1 MVKLLEK
8 LGRFNSV
15 AIITI
20 IAAVASIAITASAV
34 TILNS
39 YGFDINF
46 KLALIFATSVCL
58 VVAFPICWVLVSLML
73 RIYQVE
79 KDMHKPASHDSLTG
93 LLSRHAFFNS
103 ANKYVSLATRE
114 KTVFSVMIIDLDQ
127 FKLINEKYGHPA
139 GDAVLKLFANVVNSV
154 ARRSDITGRLGGEEF
169 AMVLPSTTTREAVEF
184 SDRLHNSID
193 KAVLKYNDNI
203 IKYTASIGLTSF
215 APGTSIS
222 IDELLARA
230 DLALYQAKREG
241 RNQTSTFNPE
251 IKQFAAG

>member
-1 MVKLLEK
+1 MVKLLAK
-8 LGRFNSV
+8 LGRFNTV

-20 IAAVASIAITASAV
+20 IAVLASIAITASAV
-34 TILNS
+34 VILNK
-39 YGFDINF
+39 YGFDIRF
-46 KLALIFATSVCL
+46 KLAVILAACVPLLVAT
-58 VVAFPICWVLVSLML
+58 PICWVLVSLIF
-73 RIYQVE
+73 RVYQVE
-79 KDMHKPASHDSLTG
+79 ESMSKPASHDSLTG
-93 LLSRHAFFNS
+93 LLSRQAFFNS

-127 FKLINEKYGHPA
+127 FRLINDKYGHSA

-169 AMVLPSTTTREAVEF
+169 AMILPSTTTTEAIEF
-184 SDRLHNSID
+184 SDRLHNAIS

-251 IKQFAAG
+251 VKQVAAG